1 MCDLNKK
8 KYFFPHNSNPG
19 FESFTRRLIEQ
30 KWDVNELINL
40 NTRTTLLH
48 HIVSRMYQHRFFN
61 NPSVLYCLVIFSI
74 FIFSIHFYYSFAVN
88 PADKY
93 IPIVKLLIQN
103 GANVDARDA
112 SGRTPIYYTTHP
124 TKSELTKLLID
135 NMASLNELD
144 FNGKS
149 PLHEAIEHGAVDEAL
164 VLINNGANLNQTTRT
179 GETALHLIAKSSLS
193 MSLPISYDIET
204 NSLIKFLI

>member
-1 MCDLNKK
+1 M
-8 KYFFPHNSNPG
+8 
-19 FESFTRRLIEQ
+19 
-30 KWDVNELINL
+30 
-40 NTRTTLLH
+40 
-48 HIVSRMYQHRFFN
+48 
-61 NPSVLYCLVIFSI
+61 
-74 FIFSIHFYYSFAVN
+74 
-88 PADKY
+88 
-93 IPIVKLLIQN
+93 
-103 GANVDARDA
+103 DARDA
-112 SGRTPIYYTTHP
+112 SGRTPIYYTTYP

-193 MSLPISYDIET
+193 MSTTCY
-204 NSLIKFLI
+204 